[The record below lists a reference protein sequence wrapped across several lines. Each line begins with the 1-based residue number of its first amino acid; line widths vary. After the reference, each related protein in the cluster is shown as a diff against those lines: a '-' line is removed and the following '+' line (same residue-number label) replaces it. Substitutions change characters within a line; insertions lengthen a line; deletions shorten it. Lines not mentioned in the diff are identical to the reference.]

1 MYFKY
6 IISVFFSVV
15 CQLIRVH
22 KNKVEDVFLY
32 DVKAYMAWFRSFCSC
47 ELIPHVQVT
56 LYLSYFPVH
65 DLLASSI
72 QSIAKVSFAI
82 QDTHIYSSLATLD
95 AILYF
100 TKQHE
105 ILNLF

>member
-1 MYFKY
+1 M
-6 IISVFFSVV
+6 VPLVL
-15 CQLIRVH
+15 QLRV
-22 KNKVEDVFLY
+22 NSPCAGDS
-32 DVKAYMAWFRSFCSC
+32 M
-47 ELIPHVQVT
+47 
-56 LYLSYFPVH
+56 H
-65 DLLASSI
+65 DLLALSI

-82 QDTHIYSSLATLD
+82 QDTHIYSSLAILD

>member
-1 MYFKY
+1 M
-6 IISVFFSVV
+6 
-15 CQLIRVH
+15 
-22 KNKVEDVFLY
+22 EDVFLY
-32 DVKAYMAWFRSFCSC
+32 DVKAYMAWFRSSCSC

-56 LYLSYFPVH
+56 LCLSYFPVH
-65 DLLASSI
+65 DLLALSI

-82 QDTHIYSSLATLD
+82 QDTHIIFESSY
-95 AILYF
+95 IGRNLYF

>member
-1 MYFKY
+1 M
-6 IISVFFSVV
+6 
-15 CQLIRVH
+15 
-22 KNKVEDVFLY
+22 EDVFLY
-32 DVKAYMAWFRSFCSC
+32 DVKAYMAWFRSSCSC

-56 LYLSYFPVH
+56 LCLSYFPVH
-65 DLLASSI
+65 DLLALSI

-82 QDTHIYSSLATLD
+82 QDTHIYSSLAILD

>member
-1 MYFKY
+1 MYCKY
-6 IISVFFSVV
+6 VISVFFSVV

-22 KNKVEDVFLY
+22 IIKVVDVFLY
-32 DVKAYMAWFRSFCSC
+32 DVKAYMAWFRSSCSC
-47 ELIPHVQVT
+47 ELIPHVQET
-56 LYLSYFPVH
+56 LCLSYFPVH
-65 DLLASSI
+65 HLLALGI

-82 QDTHIYSSLATLD
+82 LDTHIYSSLAILD

-105 ILNLF
+105 ICF